1 MQLTVTFLFSA
12 VVALA
17 ANLPAAL
24 AADCLGQPGA
34 ANAECV
40 KYYSNAECKGDA
52 ISSYRPTC
60 KGNCYQAPFS
70 SVKVAGDGT
79 YGTDCVLYSD
89 ENCTVEQ
96 TVSSGRSC
104 LLLPVL
110 CHALL
115 GRLMV
120 MDDQDSGN
128 VVTGPG
134 KCVAAPNAKSM
145 KCFYRC

>member
-1 MQLTVTFLFSA
+1 MQFSVA
-12 VVALA
+12 FIVSVALALA
-17 ANLPAAL
+17 ANFPAAL

-96 TVSSGRSC
+96 TVRSGRFFRFCAMLC
-104 LLLPVL
+104 L
-110 CHALL
+110 
-115 GRLMV
+115 G
-120 MDDQDSGN
+120 G
-128 VVTGPG
+128 
-134 KCVAAPNAKSM
+134 
-145 KCFYRC
+145 